1 MVLRS
6 ASAVPAAVVFGGWQ
20 YAGVQVEAQVHG
32 SRLGAQQGGQAL
44 SPGAARQ
51 LTGATESGLT

>member
-1 MVLRS
+1 M
-6 ASAVPAAVVFGGWQ
+6 FGGWQ